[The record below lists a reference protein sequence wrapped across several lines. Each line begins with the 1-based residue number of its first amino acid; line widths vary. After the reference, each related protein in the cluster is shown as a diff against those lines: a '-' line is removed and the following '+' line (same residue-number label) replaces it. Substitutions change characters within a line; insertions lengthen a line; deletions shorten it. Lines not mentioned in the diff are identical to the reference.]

1 MQLARQSKFLL
12 YNLREENRILAFSFL
27 MVICDLTGLWAARR
41 SKRSRRSGRRKW
53 DSDVAEPAGWLL
65 AGRRNYRKDAHFLS
79 AVRNVGPLWPPSVGV
94 GQSHNSLKLRRPV
107 GKRCGVHNGG
117 ERFASDR
124 NVTKLSVVWGGTV
137 PSSCGCPTGNTDFF
151 TDISDCFSLSEL
163 VLSHLRLILSSP
175 FSL

>member
-1 MQLARQSKFLL
+1 MQLNGA
-12 YNLREENRILAFSFL
+12 
-27 MVICDLTGLWAARR
+27 VWAARR
-41 SKRSRRSGRRKW
+41 SKCSRRSGRRKW
-53 DSDVAEPAGWLL
+53 DSDVAEPGGWLL
-65 AGRRNYRKDAHFLS
+65 AGRHNYRKDAHFLS

-107 GKRCGVHNGG
+107 RKRCGVRGGVRGGVRDGG
-117 ERFASDR
+117 ERFAFDR

-137 PSSCGCPTGNTDFF
+137 PSSCGCPTGNTDFS

-163 VLSHLRLILSSP
+163 VLSHLRLILSFP